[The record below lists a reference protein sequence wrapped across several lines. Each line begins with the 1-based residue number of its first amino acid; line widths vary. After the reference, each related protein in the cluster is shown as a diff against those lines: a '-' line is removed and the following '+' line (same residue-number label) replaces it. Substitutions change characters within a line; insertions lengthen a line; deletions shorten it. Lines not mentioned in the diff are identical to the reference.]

1 MTEDLTPRQE
11 KVLALVVRGY
21 VERALP
27 VSSKVLA
34 DDSDLG
40 VSPATVRNEMARLE
54 ELGYLTHPH
63 TSAGRM
69 PTDRG
74 YRYFVQQLMG
84 STRLPV
90 SERRTIRHQFHQAR
104 PDLDQ
109 WMSLS
114 AAILARAGRSA
125 SLVTA
130 PKSSA
135 SRFKHLELIS
145 TRETHVLLV
154 LVLLGGIVRQQV
166 LVLSQPSEQDW
177 LTVSANRL
185 NDKLDGLDAGGIGT
199 LLPGLEPFEQQVATL
214 VIAAMERHD
223 SLEMGQVYR
232 AGVEEVLA
240 QPEFSDVEG
249 VRQILRI
256 LEEQTLLGQVLD
268 EVLRAGGVQVLIGG
282 EGRWQELSEVSL
294 VLSRYGDTEEAAGV
308 LGLVG
313 PTRMP
318 YARAISAVQ
327 YVSGLL
333 SDLLQEFYL
342 E

>member
-1 MTEDLTPRQE
+1 MTEGLTPRQE

-27 VSSKVLA
+27 VSSKALA

-109 WMSLS
+109 WMRLS

-166 LVLSQPSEQDW
+166 LVLSQPAEQDW

-185 NDKLDGLDAGGIGT
+185 NDKLDGLDAGGIRT
-199 LLPGLEPFEQQVATL
+199 LLPDLEPFEQQVATL

-256 LEEQTLLGQVLD
+256 LEEKTLLGQVLD
-268 EVLRAGGVQVLIGG
+268 EVLRVGGVQVLIGG
-282 EGRWQELSEVSL
+282 EGRWHELSEVSL
-294 VLSRYGDTEEAAGV
+294 VLSRYGDMEEAAGV